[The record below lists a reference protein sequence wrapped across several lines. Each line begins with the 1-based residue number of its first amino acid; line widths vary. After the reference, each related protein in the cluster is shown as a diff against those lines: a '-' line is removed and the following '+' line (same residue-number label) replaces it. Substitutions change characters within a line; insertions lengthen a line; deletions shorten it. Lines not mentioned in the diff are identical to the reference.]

1 MKENNTVI
9 KTGDTLEVSADNG
22 YALCSCTYS
31 GMMIC
36 SMVTCDYPTCTS
48 YTKAPGANC
57 NYICHG

>member
-9 KTGDTLEVSADNG
+9 KTGDTLEVEAKDG

-31 GMMIC
+31 GMMSC
-36 SMVTCDYPTCTS
+36 SMVTCAQPACAS

-57 NYICHG
+57 DYVCDG